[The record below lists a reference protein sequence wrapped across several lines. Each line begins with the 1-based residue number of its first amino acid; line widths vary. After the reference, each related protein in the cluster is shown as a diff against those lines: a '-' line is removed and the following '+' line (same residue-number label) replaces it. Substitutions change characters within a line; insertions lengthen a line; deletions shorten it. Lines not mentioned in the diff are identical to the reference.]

1 MIIKCLLLHIFFFI
15 VPTIC
20 MSQGGVTHYVEDVD
34 GHPVDR
40 LLDDGKTVEYI
51 TLEGQKVIAYI
62 AHGVEF
68 NAGKDSLDNYVKRFY
83 YNQEGYDNVELNQRI
98 VFSILFDKNLNII
111 EVRQLPP
118 HFLRKEECY
127 KKLFIDILN
136 NTTGMWHKTIEHKE
150 WYVYWYVTRLF

>member
-1 MIIKCLLLHIFFFI
+1 
-15 VPTIC
+15 
-20 MSQGGVTHYVEDVD
+20 MSQEVVTHYVEDVD
-34 GHPVDR
+34 GCPIDR
-40 LLDDGKTVEYI
+40 LLDDRKTVEYI
-51 TLEGQKVIAYI
+51 TLDGQKVIAYI

-68 NAGKDSLDNYVKRFY
+68 NAGKDSLDNYVKKNY
-83 YNQEGYDNVELNQRI
+83 YNQEGYDYIELNQRI

-127 KKLFIDILN
+127 KKLFTNILKS
-136 NTTGMWHKTIEHKE
+136 TIGMWHKTIEHKE

>member
-1 MIIKCLLLHIFFFI
+1 MIIKCLLLHIFFSI

-20 MSQGGVTHYVEDVD
+20 MSQAVVTHYVEDVD
-34 GHPVDR
+34 GRPINR
-40 LLDDGKTVEYI
+40 LLDDEKTVEYV
-51 TLEGQKVIAYI
+51 TLEGRKVIAYV

-98 VFSILFDKNLNII
+98 IFSILFDKNLNII

-127 KKLFIDILN
+127 KKLFANILKK
-136 NTTGMWHKTIEHKE
+136 TTGMWHKTIEHKK

>member
-1 MIIKCLLLHIFFFI
+1 
-15 VPTIC
+15 
-20 MSQGGVTHYVEDVD
+20 MSQTVVTHYVEDVD
-34 GHPVDR
+34 GRPINR
-40 LLDDGKTVEYI
+40 LLDDKKTVEYV

-98 VFSILFDKNLNII
+98 IFSILFDKNLNII

-118 HFLRKEECY
+118 HFLRKEEFY
-127 KKLFIDILN
+127 KKLFANILK
-136 NTTGMWHKTIEHKE
+136 NTTSMWHKTIEHKE